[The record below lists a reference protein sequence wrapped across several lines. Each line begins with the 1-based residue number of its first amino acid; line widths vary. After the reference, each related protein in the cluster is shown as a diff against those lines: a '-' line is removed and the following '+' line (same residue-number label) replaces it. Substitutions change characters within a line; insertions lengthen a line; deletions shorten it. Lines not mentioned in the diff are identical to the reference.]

1 MIDELAFSVKFGGGY
16 DVVVIS
22 PVTFRRFFRLG
33 LRSVLSDALLLK
45 GMTMAQ
51 LLTEQNLPLRELK
64 KREKRERLL
73 NASLKLFREKG
84 YEQTK
89 VSEITRTAGVAK
101 GTFFNYFPTKER
113 VLLALGEQM
122 LGRLGRVDSQDMFQ
136 QKTTR
141 GKVKAMFHALA
152 AGLDADRELVKEMVY
167 RGLRL
172 PDLVDNSRA
181 QLDFRGMLILLIEQG
196 KRKGEIIQD
205 ADSAFVADALYT
217 LYFQQITL
225 WCSRDFESS
234 LAEQLDRVV
243 DLIFDGISL
252 IPREA

>member
-1 MIDELAFSVKFGGGY
+1 
-16 DVVVIS
+16 
-22 PVTFRRFFRLG
+22 
-33 LRSVLSDALLLK
+33 
-45 GMTMAQ
+45 MAQ
-51 LLTEQNLPLRELK
+51 SFPFHNNLPLREIK

-73 NASLKLFREKG
+73 KASLRLFREKG

-89 VSEITRTAGVAK
+89 VAEVTRAAGVAK

-122 LGRLGRVDSQDMFQ
+122 LGRLGQVDADDLFQ
-136 QKTTR
+136 QKETR

-181 QLDFRGMLILLIEQG
+181 QLDFRAMLVLLLEQG
-196 KRKGEIIQD
+196 KRKGEIRED
-205 ADSAFVADALYT
+205 ADTSFVADTLYT
-217 LYFQQITL
+217 LYFQQVVL
-225 WCSRDFESS
+225 WCSKDFSTR
-234 LAEQLDRVV
+234 LPDQLERVV

-252 IPREA
+252 

>member
-1 MIDELAFSVKFGGGY
+1 
-16 DVVVIS
+16 
-22 PVTFRRFFRLG
+22 
-33 LRSVLSDALLLK
+33 
-45 GMTMAQ
+45 MTLQ
-51 LLTEQNLPLRELK
+51 SHIPLREYK
-64 KREKRERLL
+64 KRQKRERLL
-73 NASLKLFREKG
+73 NASLQLFREKG

-89 VSEITRTAGVAK
+89 VSDITRAAGVAK

-122 LGRLGRVDSQDMFQ
+122 LGRLGRVGAADIFQ

-152 AGLDADRELVKEMVY
+152 AGLDSDRELVKEMVY

-181 QLDFRGMLILLIEQG
+181 QLDFRAMLTLLIEQG
-196 KRKGEIIQD
+196 KRKGEIIETTD
-205 ADSAFVADALYT
+205 ASFVADALYT
-217 LYFQQITL
+217 LYFQQIVI
-225 WCSRDFESS
+225 WCSQDFRTS
-234 LAEQLDRVV
+234 LPDQLDRMT

-252 IPREA
+252 GAPQTV

>member
-1 MIDELAFSVKFGGGY
+1 M
-16 DVVVIS
+16 
-22 PVTFRRFFRLG
+22 T
-33 LRSVLSDALLLK
+33 LRGD
-45 GMTMAQ
+45 
-51 LLTEQNLPLRELK
+51 LPRRELK

-89 VSEITRTAGVAK
+89 VSEITRAAGVAK

-122 LGRLGRVDSQDMFQ
+122 LGKLGRVDANGIFQ

-141 GKVKAMFHALA
+141 GKVKAVFHALA
-152 AGLDADRELVKEMVY
+152 AGLDSDRELVKEMVY

-181 QLDFRGMLILLIEQG
+181 QLDFRAMLVLLIEQG
-196 KRKGEIIQD
+196 KRKREIIEDVD
-205 ADSAFVADALYT
+205 ASFVADALYT
-217 LYFQQITL
+217 LYFQQIVI
-225 WCSRDFESS
+225 WCSTDFQTS
-234 LAEQLDRVV
+234 LPDQLDSIV
-243 DLIFDGISL
+243 DLIFNGISL
-252 IPREA
+252 TRADLN

>member
-1 MIDELAFSVKFGGGY
+1 
-16 DVVVIS
+16 
-22 PVTFRRFFRLG
+22 
-33 LRSVLSDALLLK
+33 
-45 GMTMAQ
+45 MAQ
-51 LLTEQNLPLRELK
+51 SISVHNNLPLRELK

-73 NASLKLFREKG
+73 NASLRLFREKG

-89 VSEITRTAGVAK
+89 VSDITRAAGVAK

-122 LGRLGRVDSQDMFQ
+122 LGRLGRVDSYDIFQ

-181 QLDFRGMLILLIEQG
+181 QLDFRAMLVLLIEQG
-196 KRKGEIIQD
+196 KRKNEVREDVD
-205 ADSAFVADALYT
+205 ASFVADTLYT
-217 LYFQQITL
+217 LYFQQIVI
-225 WCSRDFESS
+225 WCSKNFQTS
-234 LAEQLDRVV
+234 LPDQLDRVV

-252 IPREA
+252 

>member
-1 MIDELAFSVKFGGGY
+1 
-16 DVVVIS
+16 
-22 PVTFRRFFRLG
+22 
-33 LRSVLSDALLLK
+33 
-45 GMTMAQ
+45 MAQ
-51 LLTEQNLPLRELK
+51 SLHVQPNLPLRELK

-73 NASLKLFREKG
+73 DASLKLFREKG

-89 VSEITRTAGVAK
+89 VSEITRAAGVAK

-122 LGRLGRVDSQDMFQ
+122 LGRLGRVEANDIFQ
-136 QKTTR
+136 QRTTR

-181 QLDFRGMLILLIEQG
+181 QLDFRAMLILLIEQG
-196 KRKGEIIQD
+196 KRKGEIREDVD
-205 ADSAFVADALYT
+205 AAFVADALYT
-217 LYFQQITL
+217 LYFQQIVL
-225 WCSRDFESS
+225 WCSRDFETS
-234 LAEQLDRVV
+234 LAGQLDRVV
-243 DLIFDGISL
+243 DLIFDGITLS
-252 IPREA
+252 EN

>member
-1 MIDELAFSVKFGGGY
+1 
-16 DVVVIS
+16 
-22 PVTFRRFFRLG
+22 
-33 LRSVLSDALLLK
+33 
-45 GMTMAQ
+45 MAQ
-51 LLTEQNLPLRELK
+51 SIPVHNNLPLRELK
-64 KREKRERLL
+64 KQEKRERLL
-73 NASLKLFREKG
+73 NASLRLFREKG

-89 VSEITRTAGVAK
+89 VSEITRAAGVAK

-122 LGRLGRVDSQDMFQ
+122 LGRLGRIESNDIFQ

-152 AGLDADRELVKEMVY
+152 AGLNADRELVKEMVY

-181 QLDFRGMLILLIEQG
+181 QLDFRAMLVLLIEQG
-196 KRKGEIIQD
+196 KRKGEIRKD
-205 ADSAFVADALYT
+205 ADASFVADALYT
-217 LYFQQITL
+217 LYFQQIVL
-225 WCSRDFESS
+225 WCSKNFQSS
-234 LAEQLDRVV
+234 LPDQLDRVV

-252 IPREA
+252 

>member
-1 MIDELAFSVKFGGGY
+1 
-16 DVVVIS
+16 
-22 PVTFRRFFRLG
+22 
-33 LRSVLSDALLLK
+33 
-45 GMTMAQ
+45 
-51 LLTEQNLPLRELK
+51 
-64 KREKRERLL
+64 LL

-89 VSEITRTAGVAK
+89 VSEITRAAGVAK

-122 LGRLGRVDSQDMFQ
+122 LGRLGRVDASNIFQ
-136 QKTTR
+136 QQNTR

-181 QLDFRGMLILLIEQG
+181 QLDFRAMLILLIEQG
-196 KRKGEIIQD
+196 KRKGEIRDDVD
-205 ADSAFVADALYT
+205 APFVADALYT
-217 LYFQQITL
+217 LYFQQIVL
-225 WCSRDFESS
+225 WCSKDFRTS
-234 LAEQLDRVV
+234 LPEQLDRVV

-252 IPREA
+252 

>member
-1 MIDELAFSVKFGGGY
+1 MAQ
-16 DVVVIS
+16 S
-22 PVTFRRFFRLG
+22 PVHN
-33 LRSVLSDALLLK
+33 
-45 GMTMAQ
+45 
-51 LLTEQNLPLRELK
+51 NLPLREIK

-89 VSEITRTAGVAK
+89 VSEITRAAGVAK

-122 LGRLGRVDSQDMFQ
+122 LGRLGRVDASDIFQ

-181 QLDFRGMLILLIEQG
+181 QLDFRAMLVLLLEQG
-196 KRKGEIIQD
+196 KRKGEIRED
-205 ADSAFVADALYT
+205 ADAPFVADALYT
-217 LYFQQITL
+217 LYFQQIVI
-225 WCSRDFESS
+225 WCSKDFQTS
-234 LAEQLDRVV
+234 LPDQLDRVV

-252 IPREA
+252 

>member
-1 MIDELAFSVKFGGGY
+1 
-16 DVVVIS
+16 
-22 PVTFRRFFRLG
+22 
-33 LRSVLSDALLLK
+33 
-45 GMTMAQ
+45 MAQ
-51 LLTEQNLPLRELK
+51 SIPVHNNLPLRELK

-73 NASLKLFREKG
+73 NASLRLFREKG

-89 VSEITRTAGVAK
+89 VSDITRAAGVAK

-122 LGRLGRVDSQDMFQ
+122 LGRLGRVESNDIFQ

-181 QLDFRGMLILLIEQG
+181 QLDFRAMLVLLIEQG
-196 KRKGEIIQD
+196 KRKNEVREDVD
-205 ADSAFVADALYT
+205 ASFVADTLYT
-217 LYFQQITL
+217 LYFQQIVI
-225 WCSRDFESS
+225 WCSKNFQTS
-234 LAEQLDRVV
+234 LPDQLDRVV

-252 IPREA
+252 

>member
-1 MIDELAFSVKFGGGY
+1 
-16 DVVVIS
+16 
-22 PVTFRRFFRLG
+22 
-33 LRSVLSDALLLK
+33 
-45 GMTMAQ
+45 MAQ
-51 LLTEQNLPLRELK
+51 SFPIHTNMPLRELK

-89 VSEITRTAGVAK
+89 VADITRAAGVAK

-122 LGRLGRVDSQDMFQ
+122 LGRLGRVESQDIFQ
-136 QKTTR
+136 QKSTR

-181 QLDFRGMLILLIEQG
+181 QLDFRAMLVLLIEQG
-196 KRKGEIIQD
+196 KRKGEIRDD
-205 ADSAFVADALYT
+205 ADASFVADALYT
-217 LYFQQITL
+217 LYFQQIVL
-225 WCSRDFESS
+225 WCSKDFQTS
-234 LAEQLDRVV
+234 LPHQLDRVV
-243 DLIFDGISL
+243 DLIFDGIS
-252 IPREA
+252 I